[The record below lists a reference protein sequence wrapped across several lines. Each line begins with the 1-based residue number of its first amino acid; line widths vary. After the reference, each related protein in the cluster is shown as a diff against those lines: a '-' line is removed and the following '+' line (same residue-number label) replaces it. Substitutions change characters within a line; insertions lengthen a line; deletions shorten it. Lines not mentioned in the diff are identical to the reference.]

1 MLAGEACEAQQLL
14 VVEVVPHKMGLDV
27 KHELPCETFRPRQHH
42 FGLSRLGRRDLEDVA
57 VDLVH
62 GEKGGRHTAA
72 RTHELPAVQAEP
84 FGVKFG
90 QLINAR
96 FDLLLSRA
104 LRRRQILAVRY
115 NLSRNRCCGRCR
127 LGACDKALF
136 SFTEPSSHCRP
147 PLFEC
152 SRPFRRP
159 LTGGRYTLYSA

>member
-1 MLAGEACEAQQLL
+1 MLEIVAH
-14 VVEVVPHKMGLDV
+14 EVGLDV
-27 KHELPCETFRPRQHH
+27 EDELPCETFRPCQHH
-42 FGLSRLGRRDLEDVA
+42 FGLTGLGRRDLEDVA

-72 RTHELPAVQAEP
+72 RSHELSAVQAEP
-84 FGVKFG
+84 FAVKLG

-96 FDLLLSRA
+96 FDLLLDRA

-115 NLSRNRCCGRCR
+115 NLGRNRRCGRCR

-147 PLFEC
+147 PWFEC